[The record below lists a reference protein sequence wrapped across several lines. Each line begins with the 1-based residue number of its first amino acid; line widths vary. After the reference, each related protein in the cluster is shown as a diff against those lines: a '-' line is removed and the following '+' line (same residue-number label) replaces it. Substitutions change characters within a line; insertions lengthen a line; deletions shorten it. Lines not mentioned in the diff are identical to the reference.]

1 MSIEAINLFL
11 DMITAEKGSSHNT
24 AVSYQYDLIQFFD
37 ITKTNARNITRK
49 HISDYV
55 QELANLHYAP
65 KSQARKLS
73 AVREFCKFLLQEK
86 ILTDNPCLNI
96 ITPKLEKKIPNF
108 LSPSQIK
115 ILIETAKKQPNF
127 SIKRIGVMINLMF
140 ATGLRVS
147 ELIQLSENSINYDKK
162 IVTVIGKGN
171 KERIIPIAEHARND
185 VRDYANTYRQVFIK
199 KRKVSAW
206 LFPSLRSASGH
217 ITRDAFFKCLRTLA
231 INAELNPDIISPH
244 TLRHSFATNL
254 INNDSD
260 LRSVQKMLGH
270 ENIATT
276 EIYTHILKEKLADT
290 VMKKHPLAS
299 VNFKSD

>member
-1 MSIEAINLFL
+1 MNTESIVLFL
-11 DMITAEKGSSHNT
+11 DMITAEKGASPNT
-24 AVSYQYDLIQFFD
+24 IASYQYDLLQFFK
-37 ITKTNARNITRK
+37 IINTEPKNITRK

-55 QELANLHYAP
+55 QELANLYYAP

-108 LSPSQIK
+108 LSPTQIK
-115 ILIETAKKQPNF
+115 ILIETAKKQPDF

-171 KERIIPIAEHARND
+171 KERIVPISSQASND
-185 VRDYANTYRQVFIK
+185 VRDYANTYRQLFIK
-199 KRKVSAW
+199 KGKISVW

-217 ITRDAFFKCLRTLA
+217 ITRDAFFKCLKTLA
-231 INAELNPDIISPH
+231 INAELNSDIISPH

-254 INNDSD
+254 INNESD

-270 ENIATT
+270 ENITTT
-276 EIYTHILKEKLADT
+276 EIYTHILKEKLT
-290 VMKKHPLAS
+290 NTIIQKHPLAS
-299 VNFKSD
+299 VHFKCD